1 MEYLAVLE
9 TARKWDLSPRMVQH
23 HCTAGHI
30 PGAQKLGKSWAI
42 PADAAKPRGAQP
54 AQKQEETVAAGVLD
68 HTNLMPL
75 MNTPFQPGTCVA
87 AVRAMEAGPRR
98 DIAWAEYYYFTG
110 QPDKAARAA
119 GAHITSPDLGARLS
133 ACLIYAYASLSL
145 KQIQHARFALNE
157 MQEFLSAGAET
168 APHLRAA
175 VAFMAATSAVLLHLP
190 LPRSLPSVK
199 EFLPLL
205 LPACGPLPCM
215 SRTIIYI

>member
-1 MEYLAVLE
+1 MECLAVLE
-9 TARKWDLSPRMVQH
+9 TARKWDLSPWMVQH

-54 AQKQEETVAAGVLD
+54 AQKQAETGAAGVLD
-68 HTNLMPL
+68 HTVLMPL

-98 DIAWAEYYYFTG
+98 DIAWAEYCYFTG

-119 GAHITSPDLGARLS
+119 GA
-133 ACLIYAYASLSL
+133 
-145 KQIQHARFALNE
+145 FV
-157 MQEFLSAGAET
+157 
-168 APHLRAA
+168 AA
-175 VAFMAATSAVLLHLP
+175 ISAVLLHLP

-205 LPACGPLPCM
+205 PPAWGPLPCM
-215 SRTIIYI
+215 SRPLSLPAVSAIRMIPLTGAASSSRATAARCTAM

>member
-1 MEYLAVLE
+1 
-9 TARKWDLSPRMVQH
+9 
-23 HCTAGHI
+23 
-30 PGAQKLGKSWAI
+30 
-42 PADAAKPRGAQP
+42 
-54 AQKQEETVAAGVLD
+54 
-68 HTNLMPL
+68 MPL

-199 EFLPLL
+199 GFLPLL
-205 LPACGPLPCM
+205 PPACGPLPCM

>member
-9 TARKWDLSPRMVQH
+9 TARKWDLSPRMMQH
-23 HCTAGHI
+23 HCAAGHI
-30 PGAQKLGKSWAI
+30 PGAQKFGKSWAI
-42 PADAAKPRGAQP
+42 PA
-54 AQKQEETVAAGVLD
+54 QKQEETAAAGVLD

-75 MNTPFQPGTCVA
+75 MNTPFQPGTYVA

-175 VAFMAATSAVLLHLP
+175 GAFMAATSAVLLHLP

-205 LPACGPLPCM
+205 PPACGPLPCM